1 MATMKAAAIYP
12 EILKRFSDFKKS
24 RAAEWSRYASDVK
37 ERRQYNDFL
46 TRISWDLLHLCFNSV
61 EICSWYK
68 EHELRDNHITTA
80 VRKAYIEVFGNI

>member
-12 EILKRFSDFKKS
+12 EIFKRFSDFKKS
-24 RAAEWSRYASDVK
+24 RADEWNRYAFDVK
-37 ERRQYNDFL
+37 EGHRYNDFL

-61 EICSWYK
+61 EICSWYEK
-68 EHELRDNHITTA
+68 YEIGDKHITTA